1 MAEESSAQERTEAP
15 SARKLRKARE
25 EGQVAR
31 STELPAAAIVIGT
44 FLILMMSG
52 GWMLTQLS
60 VIFAKSFVFDPKSL
74 GQPAMLPAIFGE
86 HLMESFG
93 VIFPVLIFTMVLAI
107 LASGLTGGYLLAF
120 KAVLPK
126 ASKLNPLSGFKRMF
140 GMRALVELGKA
151 LIKFTLVTA
160 VLWASI
166 AFNLDTLMEIG
177 RMNLEPALHTAG
189 KLIAQSALWVSLS
202 LAVIALID
210 VPYQKLAF
218 TKRMRMTKQEVKDE
232 MKDVEGRP
240 EVKAQ
245 IRRRQR
251 EMSNARMIQR
261 VKDADVVITNPDHFS
276 VALEYDPSGNGAP
289 VLIAKGID
297 FMAEKIKSEAA
308 THGVHVFEA
317 PPLARALYFTTDV
330 DQPIPEELYHA
341 VAQVIA
347 YVYGLEAA
355 QPGQRVKVKPDPAV
369 PPSMQFDAQGRRV
382 DERGPIH

>member
-60 VIFAKSFVFDPKSL
+60 EIFARSFVFDPKSL
-74 GQPAMLPAIFGE
+74 AQPTMLPAIFGE

-93 VIFPVLIFTMVLAI
+93 VILPVLIVTVVLAI

-126 ASKLNPLSGFKRMF
+126 ASKLNPISGFKRMF
-140 GMRALVELGKA
+140 GMRALIELGKA
-151 LIKFTLVTA
+151 LIKFILVTA

-166 AFNLDTLMEIG
+166 AFNMETLVELG
-177 RMNLEPALHTAG
+177 RMSLEPALYTAG

-210 VPYQKLAF
+210 VPIQKMQF
-218 TKRMRMTKQEVKDE
+218 TKRMRMTKQEQKDE

-276 VALEYDPSGNGAP
+276 VALEYDPSGEGAP

-297 FMAEKIKSEAA
+297 FMAEKIKTEAA
-308 THGVHVFEA
+308 THGVHVFAA
-317 PPLARALYFTTDV
+317 PPLARALYFTTEV

-355 QPGQRVKVKPDPAV
+355 QPGQRGKVKPEPTV
-369 PPSMQFDAQGRRV
+369 PPSMQFDAEGRRV
-382 DERGPIH
+382 DERGPLH